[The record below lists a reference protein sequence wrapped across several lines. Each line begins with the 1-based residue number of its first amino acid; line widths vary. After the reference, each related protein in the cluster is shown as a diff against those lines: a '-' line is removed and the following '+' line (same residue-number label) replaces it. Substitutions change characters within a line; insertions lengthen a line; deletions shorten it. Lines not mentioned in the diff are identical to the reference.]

1 VTTPSER
8 DNRASSPRHSA
19 EGATAGPFDS
29 NHPPDRA
36 LIDKCVHCGFCLPS
50 CPTYV
55 LWGEEMDSPRGRIYL
70 MEAGLDRRTPMSTGF
85 VRHFDACLGCMACV
99 TACPSGVQYSPLI
112 EATRGQIERRYSRGL
127 SDRMFRAAIF
137 ALFPYPGRLRF
148 ALAPLVLVGWAHGV
162 ARALRRLGRSSAEH
176 RQRSETKRAG
186 SGRAPELA
194 VQFKSLTFERKRRVR
209 GAPLQGRQI
218 PPGNGFFARL
228 RALLELAPD
237 VTVKSL
243 VAHVPARTPAAG
255 ARRLTVGLLTGC
267 VQRIAFPRVN
277 DATVRVLAA
286 EGCDVLAPPEQ
297 GCCGA
302 LALHAGRLEE
312 ARAFARRTIDVFER
326 AGVEAVAVNAAGC
339 GSSMKEYGQL
349 LADDAAWAERARA
362 FSAKVRDVS
371 QILAEIGPPQA
382 TRHPLNL
389 RVAYHD
395 ACHLAHAQGVRQ
407 PPRDLLHSIP
417 GIELLPI
424 AEQEICC
431 GSAGI
436 YNLVEPA
443 TGRELGDRKAGFI
456 DATRPD
462 VVATSNPG
470 CMLQIAAAAERRGRT
485 WTIRHPIEILDAS
498 IRGVDVIGPRT

>member
-1 VTTPSER
+1 MSE
-8 DNRASSPRHSA
+8 
-19 EGATAGPFDS
+19 TFDRS
-29 NHPPDRA
+29 HPPDRA
-36 LIDKCVHCGFCLPS
+36 LIDKCVHCGFCLPT

-70 MEAGLDRRTPMSTGF
+70 MEAGLDERATMAPGF

-112 EATRGQIERRYSRGL
+112 EATRGQIDRRFSRPL
-127 SDRMFRAAIF
+127 ADRLFRAAIF
-137 ALFPYPGRLRF
+137 SLFPYPARLRF
-148 ALAPLVLVGWAHGV
+148 ALAPLVVAGWARDV
-162 ARALRRLGRSSAEH
+162 ARALRRIGRSSGD
-176 RQRSETKRAG
+176 QRSRSDTRRSG
-186 SGRAPELA
+186 SGRAAELA
-194 VQFKSLTFERKRRVR
+194 VQFKSLTFERKRRAR
-209 GAPLQGRQI
+209 REQRDSG
-218 PPGNGFFARL
+218 PPDSGLLARL
-228 RALLELAPD
+228 RAMIELAPH

-243 VAHVPARTPAAG
+243 LAQVPARTPANG

-277 DATVRVLAA
+277 EASVRVLAA
-286 EGCDVLAPPEQ
+286 EGCDVVAPPEQ

-302 LALHAGRLEE
+302 LALHAGRLDE

-362 FSAKVRDVS
+362 FSEKVRDVS
-371 QILAEIGPPQA
+371 QILCELGPRAE
-382 TRHPLNL
+382 RHALQL

-407 PPRDLLHSIP
+407 PPRDVLRSIP
-417 GIELLPI
+417 GLEIVPL

-436 YNLVEPA
+436 YNLVEPV
-443 TGRELGDRKAGFI
+443 TGRELGDRKAGVI
-456 DATRPD
+456 DAARPD
-462 VVATSNPG
+462 IVATANPG
-470 CMLQIAAAAERRGRT
+470 CTLQIAAAAARRGRA
-485 WTIRHPIEILDAS
+485 WTIRHPIELLDAS
-498 IRGVDVIGPRT
+498 IRGSNP